1 MNQNKKQNI
10 LTVEELADLLRVEK
24 GTIYKL
30 VKAHKIPAFKIGR
43 VWRFNFEE
51 VSLWMR
57 NATISDSPEM
67 NVGVS
72 TGHSGSDG
80 EGTSYAYAAAGRNG
94 SH

>member
-1 MNQNKKQNI
+1 MSQNRKQNI

-57 NATISDSPEM
+57 NATISDSVEM

-72 TGHSGSDG
+72 TGHSASEGAGS
-80 EGTSYAYAAAGRNG
+80 SYAYAAAGRNS